1 MRLTQVLVNLI
12 KNSIKFCTKGSQLV
26 VLSAF
31 NYHSSIMTVAVID
44 TGRGI
49 DAKENKKLF
58 HLFGKLE
65 STADVNVEGSGM
77 GLVICKKLINVN
89 HGEIEIDSEGNGL
102 GCTVRFTMRMTIPEP
117 AEIQNMIDNMSENS
131 ENREL
136 F

>member
-26 VLSAF
+26 VLSGF
-31 NYHSSIMTVAVID
+31 NPHMNIMTVAVID

-49 DAKENKKLF
+49 DAHENKKLF

-89 HGEIEIDSEGNGL
+89 NGEIEIDSEGKGL
-102 GCTVRFTMRMTIPEP
+102 GCTVRFTMRMQIPEQ
-117 AEIQNMIDNMSENS
+117 AEI
-131 ENREL
+131 
-136 F
+136 

>member
-26 VLSAF
+26 VLSGF
-31 NYHSSIMTVAVID
+31 NPHMNIMTVAVID

-49 DAKENKKLF
+49 DANENKKLF

-89 HGEIEIDSEGNGL
+89 NGEIEIDSEGKGL
-102 GCTVRFTMRMTIPEP
+102 GCTVRFTMRMQIPEQ
-117 AEIQNMIDNMSENS
+117 AEISNLQDNMSES
-131 ENREL
+131 S
-136 F
+136 